1 MKVEQLDLNNKES
14 NQPVDYYYYTLYIP
28 TGEIL
33 CIKNGGC
40 TAKVEDYLNEK
51 YNLNHWD
58 AYKFVKIFFMG
69 TSSKINLDKIYKK
82 YHKYFKDIEVSP

>member
-1 MKVEQLDLNNKES
+1 MKIQTIDLNNKEVK
-14 NQPVDYYYYTLYIP
+14 QPGDYYYYTLYIP

-40 TAKVEDYLNEK
+40 TARVEDYLNQK

-58 AYKFVKIFFMG
+58 AYKSVKIFFMG
-69 TSSKINLDKIYKK
+69 TNSKINLDKIYKK
-82 YHKYFKDIEVSP
+82 YHKYFKDIEV